1 MLLLLP
7 GFSALFRVIDVFVF
21 FKKIY
26 KECLSEQQINPLEF
40 KKKVFR
46 TEKRFFLITIL
57 KNL

>member
-26 KECLSEQQINPLEF
+26 KECLSEQQINPLEL
-40 KKKVFR
+40 KKKFLEQR
-46 TEKRFFLITIL
+46 KDFF
-57 KNL
+57 

>member
-26 KECLSEQQINPLEF
+26 KECLSEQQINPLEL
-40 KKKVFR
+40 KKSF
-46 TEKRFFLITIL
+46 
-57 KNL
+57 